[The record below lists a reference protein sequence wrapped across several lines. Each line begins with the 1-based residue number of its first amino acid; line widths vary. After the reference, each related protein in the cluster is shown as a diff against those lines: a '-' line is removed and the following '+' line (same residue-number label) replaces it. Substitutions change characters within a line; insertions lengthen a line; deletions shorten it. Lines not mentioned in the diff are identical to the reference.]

1 MTAPKMYL
9 ECESPVRTIERGD
22 RDETVTDLLNTST
35 GNAALRPCI
44 KEPCTPPRATSMA
57 ARTAALR
64 WRHAATG
71 ALLQGWAQRHPLL
84 ARALAAQPPNLA
96 ASQARPANDGQQGR
110 RRRFPWWLT
119 VIACLVAFLVAQGN
133 PWNSQSQPASV
144 EQWNETRV
152 VDWLQGLGLSRT
164 QFKEIAS
171 QFLEADVDG
180 DELLEI
186 DTIEE
191 LEALGISARDTR
203 LSRKLLGDKVLF
215 EIAKLRARV
224 SQRPHNFWEWRAAH
238 PFKGNALY
246 LGARFFP
253 RCTAAYLV
261 IFEPQLLEQLGIG
274 WSSAGL
280 GDSLLGGLAIVLLPY
295 VSLFYYAWR
304 FREIHMYMTL
314 LAAYRALFGTC
325 AELVWL
331 QGRLRVLLNIT
342 AWQPPLR
349 RGVNIL
355 RGLAYEAMR
364 LTFFFQDVSILVV
377 HTFFFFTFSQWIYGV
392 LFFFQHCV
400 QPLLE
405 VGAVLAIH
413 LVIGLNE
420 DIARAVQDGT
430 LLFLLRFQDAIRD
443 AVRNAG
449 PRVPDRAPAPPVHWP
464 APLQIPPGC
473 VERHDVPNEFKCPI
487 TMSIMRVPA
496 STPTGETFDY
506 EELGKWILMRGT
518 YPTNPSAKLSVTELH
533 PNLYLRSEI
542 EKWFEARGVNVS

>member
-1 MTAPKMYL
+1 
-9 ECESPVRTIERGD
+9 
-22 RDETVTDLLNTST
+22 
-35 GNAALRPCI
+35 
-44 KEPCTPPRATSMA
+44 MA
-57 ARTAALR
+57 GRTAALR

-71 ALLQGWAQRHPLL
+71 ALIQGWVQRHPLS
-84 ARALAAQPPNLA
+84 ARALAAQPPMQPPNLA
-96 ASQARPANDGQQGR
+96 ANDGQEGR

-119 VIACLVAFLVAQGN
+119 VIACLVACLVAQGN

-191 LEALGISARDTR
+191 LEELGIFARDTR
-203 LSRKLLGDKVLF
+203 LSRKLLLGDKLLS

-224 SQRPHNFWEWRAAH
+224 SQDPHNFWEWRAAH
-238 PFKGNALY
+238 PFKGDALY
-246 LGARFFP
+246 LGARGFP
-253 RCTAAYLV
+253 RCTAAYLY
-261 IFEPQLLEQLGIG
+261 IFEPQLLEQLGMG

-280 GDSLLGGLAIVLLPY
+280 GDSLLGGLAIVLLPH

-304 FREIHMYMTL
+304 FSEIHRYMTL
-314 LAAYRALFGTC
+314 LAAYYALYTTC
-325 AELVWL
+325 AEFIWL
-331 QGRLRVLLNIT
+331 RGRLRVQLNST

-349 RGVNIL
+349 RGMNIL

-364 LTFFFQDVSILVV
+364 HTFVVPISLVV
-377 HTFFFFTFSQWIYGV
+377 HTFVFFIFSQWIYGL
-392 LFFFQHCV
+392 LFFFTHCV
-400 QPLLE
+400 SPPLDVFFLI
-405 VGAVLAIH
+405 AVH
-413 LVIGLNE
+413 FDE
-420 DIARAVQDGT
+420 DMAARHVAFRDG
-430 LLFLLRFQDAIRD
+430 IRD

-473 VERHDVPNEFKCPI
+473 DERHDVPNEFKCPI

-496 STPTGETFDY
+496 STPTGENFDY
-506 EELGKWILMRGT
+506 EELGKWILMKGT
-518 YPTNPSAKLSVTELH
+518 YPTNPSKKLSVTELH

-542 EKWFEARGVNVS
+542 DKWCKHLL

>member
-1 MTAPKMYL
+1 MAP
-9 ECESPVRTIERGD
+9 G
-22 RDETVTDLLNTST
+22 
-35 GNAALRPCI
+35 
-44 KEPCTPPRATSMA
+44 
-57 ARTAALR
+57 RTAALR

-71 ALLQGWAQRHPLL
+71 ALIQGWVQRHPLS
-84 ARALAAQPPNLA
+84 ARALAAQPPMQPPNLA
-96 ASQARPANDGQQGR
+96 ANDGQEGR

-119 VIACLVAFLVAQGN
+119 VIACLVACLVAQGN

-203 LSRKLLGDKVLF
+203 LSSKLLGAKMLSD
-215 EIAKLRARV
+215 IAKLRARV

-246 LGARFFP
+246 LGARLFP

-274 WSSAGL
+274 WSSAGF
-280 GDSLLGGLAIVLLPY
+280 GDGLLGGLAIALLPY

-304 FREIHMYMTL
+304 FREIHRYMTL
-314 LAAYRALFGTC
+314 LAAYHALFGTC
-325 AELVWL
+325 AEFVWL
-331 QGRLRVLLNIT
+331 QGRLRVLLNST

-349 RGVNIL
+349 RGMNVL
-355 RGLAYEAMR
+355 RGLVYEKMR
-364 LTFFFQDVSILVV
+364 LTDWSAWILVV

-392 LFFFQHCV
+392 LFSFQHCV
-400 QPLLE
+400 VPLVE
-405 VGAVLAIH
+405 VVAVLAIH
-413 LVIGLNE
+413 LDEG
-420 DIARAVQDGT
+420 IARAVQDGT
-430 LLFLLRFQDAIRD
+430 LGLRVQDAIRD

-449 PRVPDRAPAPPVHWP
+449 PKVPDRAPAPPVHWP

-473 VERHDVPNEFKCPI
+473 DERHDVPNEFKCWI
-487 TMSIMRVPA
+487 TKTIMRVPA

-506 EELGKWILMRGT
+506 EELGQWILRWGT
-518 YPTNPSAKLSVTELH
+518 YPQNPSAKLSVSELH

-542 EKWFEARGVNVS
+542 VKWFEARGVNVS

>member
-1 MTAPKMYL
+1 MASCCHRRPTSGLGPAPPVV
-9 ECESPVRTIERGD
+9 SPRLG
-22 RDETVTDLLNTST
+22 SP
-35 GNAALRPCI
+35 AA
-44 KEPCTPPRATSMA
+44 
-57 ARTAALR
+57 
-64 WRHAATG
+64 H
-71 ALLQGWAQRHPLL
+71 WAV
-84 ARALAAQPPNLA
+84 
-96 ASQARPANDGQQGR
+96 SQARPANDGQQGR
-110 RRRFPWWLT
+110 RRRCPWWLT
-119 VIACLVAFLVAQGN
+119 VIACLVAFLVAQGL

-164 QFKEIAS
+164 QSKEIAS

-180 DELLEI
+180 DELLDI

-203 LSRKLLGDKVLF
+203 LSRKWLGDKVLF

-224 SQRPHNFWEWRAAH
+224 SQRPHNFGEWRAAH

-295 VSLFYYAWR
+295 VSLFYDAWC
-304 FREIHMYMTL
+304 FREIHRYMTL
-314 LAAYRALFGTC
+314 LAAYHALFGTC
-325 AELVWL
+325 AEFVWL
-331 QGRLRVLLNIT
+331 QGRLRVLLNST

-349 RGVNIL
+349 RGMNIL

-392 LFFFQHCV
+392 LFSFQHCV
-400 QPLLE
+400 VPKRNRSPRTPAKFHHSTNLE
-405 VGAVLAIH
+405 VMPPIQTLPPPHRIQCS
-413 LVIGLNE
+413 LNYCSQQM
-420 DIARAVQDGT
+420 RSQKY
-430 LLFLLRFQDAIRD
+430 
-443 AVRNAG
+443 N
-449 PRVPDRAPAPPVHWP
+449 
-464 APLQIPPGC
+464 LQWMVC
-473 VERHDVPNEFKCPI
+473 
-487 TMSIMRVPA
+487 
-496 STPTGETFDY
+496 
-506 EELGKWILMRGT
+506 
-518 YPTNPSAKLSVTELH
+518 
-533 PNLYLRSEI
+533 
-542 EKWFEARGVNVS
+542 

>member
-1 MTAPKMYL
+1 MASCCHRRPTSGLGPAPPVV
-9 ECESPVRTIERGD
+9 SPRLG
-22 RDETVTDLLNTST
+22 S
-35 GNAALRPCI
+35 P
-44 KEPCTPPRATSMA
+44 
-57 ARTAALR
+57 
-64 WRHAATG
+64 
-71 ALLQGWAQRHPLL
+71 
-84 ARALAAQPPNLA
+84 AAQLGSFAGPPSQRWPA
-96 ASQARPANDGQQGR
+96 GASTPLPVVADGYRVPCGVPR
-110 RRRFPWWLT
+110 
-119 VIACLVAFLVAQGN
+119 CSGN

-280 GDSLLGGLAIVLLPY
+280 GDSLLGGLAIMLLPY
-295 VSLFYYAWR
+295 VSLFYYAWC
-304 FREIHMYMTL
+304 FREIHRYMTL

-349 RGVNIL
+349 RGMNIL
-355 RGLAYEAMR
+355 RGLAA
-364 LTFFFQDVSILVV
+364 LV
-377 HTFFFFTFSQWIYGV
+377 
-392 LFFFQHCV
+392 
-400 QPLLE
+400 
-405 VGAVLAIH
+405 
-413 LVIGLNE
+413 
-420 DIARAVQDGT
+420 
-430 LLFLLRFQDAIRD
+430 
-443 AVRNAG
+443 
-449 PRVPDRAPAPPVHWP
+449 
-464 APLQIPPGC
+464 
-473 VERHDVPNEFKCPI
+473 
-487 TMSIMRVPA
+487 
-496 STPTGETFDY
+496 
-506 EELGKWILMRGT
+506 
-518 YPTNPSAKLSVTELH
+518 
-533 PNLYLRSEI
+533 
-542 EKWFEARGVNVS
+542 

>member
-1 MTAPKMYL
+1 
-9 ECESPVRTIERGD
+9 
-22 RDETVTDLLNTST
+22 
-35 GNAALRPCI
+35 
-44 KEPCTPPRATSMA
+44 MA
-57 ARTAALR
+57 ARAAALK

-71 ALLQGWAQRHPLL
+71 ALLQGWAQRHPLS
-84 ARALAAQPPNLA
+84 ARALAAQPPMQPPNLA
-96 ASQARPANDGQQGR
+96 ANDGQQGR
-110 RRRFPWWLT
+110 RRSFPWWLT

-144 EQWNETRV
+144 EKWNETRV

-164 QFKEIAS
+164 QFKGIAS

-191 LEALGISARDTR
+191 LEELGIFARDTR
-203 LSRKLLGDKVLF
+203 LSRKLLLGDKLLS

-224 SQRPHNFWEWRAAH
+224 SQDPHNFWEWRAAH
-238 PFKGNALY
+238 PVKGNALHF
-246 LGARFFP
+246 GARTFP
-253 RCTAAYLV
+253 RCTAAYLY

-280 GDSLLGGLAIVLLPY
+280 GDSLLGGLAIVLLPH

-304 FREIHMYMTL
+304 FREIHRYMTL
-314 LAAYRALFGTC
+314 LAAYYALYTTCVELLWLRAH
-325 AELVWL
+325 
-331 QGRLRVLLNIT
+331 LRVQLNRT

-349 RGVNIL
+349 RGMNIIG
-355 RGLAYEAMR
+355 GLAYEAMQ
-364 LTFFFQDVSILVV
+364 LAFVCMFPLVV
-377 HTFFFFTFSQWIYGV
+377 HTFVFFTFSPWIYGL
-392 LFFFQHCV
+392 LFFFAHCV
-400 QPLLE
+400 SPAMEVICLLAMHLNGGVAAGYQNA
-405 VGAVLAIH
+405 VGNVVAI
-413 LVIGLNE
+413 
-420 DIARAVQDGT
+420 
-430 LLFLLRFQDAIRD
+430 QDAIRE

-449 PRVPDRAPAPPVHWP
+449 PKVPDRAPAPPVHWP

-473 VERHDVPNEFKCPI
+473 DERHDVPNEFKCPI

-496 STPTGETFDY
+496 STPTGENFDY
-506 EELGKWILMRGT
+506 EELGKWILMKGN

-542 EKWFEARGVNVS
+542 DKWCKARGVNLS